1 MTDYRIQSGEE
12 MVGAGHSSK
21 ADTLNRLALIEH
33 NSDGTHKYNITGL
46 AYIDIRNYLPVG
58 FVTDGSVDYSTQTQA
73 AIDANKGKR
82 ILIPSGLTLLAA
94 GVLLSGATYN
104 NTHLVVE
111 GTFKLKASA
120 GASNFGGAWVGII
133 FKDCDNVTL
142 ELYDSDGNRANQTD
156 SEYHHVIGLAGV
168 TNFKAPYLSFRE
180 LRGDG
185 IYISQSTWT
194 SNTTNSSNVV
204 LGQVMA
210 INTADDG
217 RNAVSVISCDGFHMD
232 SLFSDKVGGVVNS
245 VTMPGGLDIEPSQT
259 YHSVTDVTVGT
270 VNVTTIGTTGCAVLG
285 KAVTNDATRDWNVS
299 RVSIS
304 DFRVRNTSTTNS
316 GPLFKRAADLD
327 IKGSFSRS
335 STYNGIS
342 LDYLDRVKSELM
354 SYNCS
359 VGVIVGTDDW
369 VNDFDIKVKVD
380 TYSQVGLQT
389 VGVQRGTFSG
399 RVYGATSASSTF
411 AIRTRSN
418 SRSLTQSNIMYLVDA
433 PYDGNNSRAFRNET
447 GDTVAYTNCVALN
460 CDWTG
465 YANYST
471 QCDAQIPSKDVR
483 GRNWI
488 TAMPN
493 AGAWVQGDFVWR
505 SNNSALDAN
514 NMFILGWMR
523 LVTGTA
529 HIDGTDWV
537 TARVSNVSPAT

>member
-1 MTDYRIQSGEE
+1 MTDQRAQYTEE
-12 MVGAGHSSK
+12 AIGAGHPTK
-21 ADTLNRLALIEH
+21 ADTINRLALVGH
-33 NSDGTHKYNITGL
+33 NNDGSHKHWVDVVEYGATGDGT
-46 AYIDIRNYLPVG
+46 
-58 FVTDGSVDYSTQTQA
+58 TDDTVAIQT
-73 AIDANKGKR
+73 AIDANKGKL
-82 ILIPSGLTLLAA
+82 ILFPKGYTFLAA
-94 GVLLSGATYN
+94 GVLLNGATYDD
-104 NTHLVVE
+104 THIVVE

-120 GASNFGGAWVGII
+120 GGANFGGAWVGII

-142 ELYDSDGNRANQTD
+142 EFYDSDGNRGNQADT
-156 SEYHHVIGLAGV
+156 EYHHMIGLAGV
-168 TNFKAPYLSFRE
+168 TNFKAPILSFRE
-180 LRGDG
+180 IRGDG

-270 VNVTTIGTTGCAVLG
+270 VNVTTIGTTGVAVLG
-285 KAVTNDATRDWNVS
+285 KAVTSDATRDWNVS

-342 LDYLDRVKSELM
+342 LDYLDRVKAELM

-369 VNDFDIKVKVD
+369 VKDFDIKVKVD
-380 TYSQVGLQT
+380 TYSQVGLQ
-389 VGVQRGTFSG
+389 VIGVQRGTFSG

-418 SRSLTQSNIMYLVDA
+418 SRTLTQSNIMYLVDA

-505 SNNSALDAN
+505 SNNSALDGN

-523 LVTGTA
+523 LTSGTT
-529 HIDGTDWV
+529 HVDGTDWV